1 MYFKCLED
9 SKHSH
14 NFRSLEAK
22 SIEIMSLTVT
32 AACVL
37 HNLTLKNNDTMEIE
51 DTNQYFLN
59 EEINQDFGSSTAA
72 TQRQGIN
79 KRNDLTSW

>member
-1 MYFKCLED
+1 M
-9 SKHSH
+9 
-14 NFRSLEAK
+14 
-22 SIEIMSLTVT
+22 MSLTVT

-51 DTNQYFLN
+51 DTDSDLNFLN
-59 EEINQDFGSSTAA
+59 EEIHQDFGGPIAV

-79 KRNDLTSW
+79 KRNNLTSW